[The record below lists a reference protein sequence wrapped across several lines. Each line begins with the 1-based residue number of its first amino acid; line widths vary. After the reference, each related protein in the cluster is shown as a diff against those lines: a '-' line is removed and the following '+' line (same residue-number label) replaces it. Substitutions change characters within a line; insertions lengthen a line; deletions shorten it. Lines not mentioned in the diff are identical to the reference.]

1 MNQEG
6 LKGSRILKQSD
17 FKILICS
24 MDSSSYIPACYEMDS
39 KDALDLSDSVSDF
52 QFLAVSGLNWKNQI
66 A

>member
-6 LKGSRILKQSD
+6 KGSRILKQSV

-24 MDSSSYIPACYEMDS
+24 MDSSSYIPACSEMDS